1 MQAPQ
6 YLIPLYCENG
16 FFLHVLKIFLT
27 VDILQTMASYIVLIG
42 AITEYQD
49 KNLKAAIFFFG
60 YENTHVV
67 TIETI

>member
-1 MQAPQ
+1 M
-6 YLIPLYCENG
+6 
-16 FFLHVLKIFLT
+16 LKISLT
-27 VDILQTMASYIVLIG
+27 VDIVQTMASYIVLIG
-42 AITEYQD
+42 AITKYQD